1 MAGELHGED
10 LKNADFDKII
20 RFSVICDQMKSV
32 YRRTMLCDLSRRE
45 TDAEHS
51 WHLALMAMLL
61 SDYAPEGTDIA
72 KVIQMVVVHDLVEIY
87 AGDTF
92 CYDEHAALS
101 KKDREK
107 DAADRLFAIL
117 PQKIGHSMRSLW
129 EEFDEETTN
138 EAAFAAALDR
148 LQPLLNNFMTD
159 GYTWREGAVERNS
172 VEKRTSL
179 IKKAIPKAAELLDE
193 IMDDSE
199 RKGFFTKK
207 E

>member
-1 MAGELHGED
+1 MAGELHSGD

-20 RFSVICDQMKSV
+20 RFSIICDQMKSV

-92 CYDEHAALS
+92 CYDERAALS
-101 KKDREK
+101 KKEREK
-107 DAADRLFAIL
+107 EAADKLFSVL
-117 PQKIGHSMRSLW
+117 PQNMGSRIRALW
-129 EEFDEETTN
+129 EEFDKESTN

-159 GYTWREGAVERNS
+159 GYTWREGAVERKS
-172 VEKRTSL
+172 VEKRTDL
-179 IKKAIPKAAELLDE
+179 IKRAIPRAAALLNE
-193 IMDDSE
+193 ILDDSE
-199 RKGFFTKK
+199 KKGFFTKK